1 MCNMSFLTTTVKMKP
16 VQIRATGSP
25 METLMDMAI
34 GQTPQSAGHV
44 RQLSSNSQMSSP
56 HTVPQR

>member
-1 MCNMSFLTTTVKMKP
+1 MSFLTTTVKMKP
-16 VQIRATGSP
+16 AQMRATGSP
-25 METLMDMAI
+25 MATFIDVAI

-56 HTVPQR
+56 QTDPQ